1 MRHGVFSG
9 NGGWRFFTE
18 EALIGMGVKTVE
30 NALAA
35 LDGALDPELV
45 VNKAVLKDFRKLPSP
60 PSFQRQSKDALALPR
75 PENGRATASL
85 PRRK

>member
-9 NGGWRFFTE
+9 NGGWRFFPE

-45 VNKAVLKDFRKLPSP
+45 VNKAVLKDF
-60 PSFQRQSKDALALPR
+60 
-75 PENGRATASL
+75 
-85 PRRK
+85 